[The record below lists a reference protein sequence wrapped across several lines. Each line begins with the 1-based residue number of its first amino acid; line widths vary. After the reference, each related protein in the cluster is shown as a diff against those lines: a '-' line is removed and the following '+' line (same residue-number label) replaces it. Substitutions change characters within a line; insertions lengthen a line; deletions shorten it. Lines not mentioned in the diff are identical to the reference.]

1 MKQCIFTL
9 LCILTLQV
17 SNAQTDL
24 QNTSDTVK
32 ETEVERKAVIKKVE
46 KEKRK
51 AAKIEKDLKKKAQKK
66 KQAEKL
72 DQDIKAKEKAIA
84 KNERKI
90 IAIQDKLGRGTLKG
104 KLSPVDIEKM
114 KAKMGKLKSTI
125 AKDKIKLEK
134 LNSNK

>member
-17 SNAQTDL
+17 SNAHTDL
-24 QNTSDTVK
+24 QSTSDTVK
-32 ETEVERKAVIKKVE
+32 EAEVERKAVIKKVE

-66 KQAEKL
+66 KQAERL

-90 IAIQDKLGRGTLKG
+90 IAIQDKLGKGTLKV

-114 KAKMGKLKSTI
+114 KAKMEKLKTTI
-125 AKDKIKLEK
+125 TKDKIKLEK